1 MISHREARPGDR
13 GWLPEPAVTS
23 RCSGDLRRP
32 PSAAPCAQSDKIE
45 GSWSGHDYIICNT
58 YKVLDVGV
66 TSAVQESLDCV
77 KMTGARS
84 EMEDC
89 LAILKRREKMR
100 VMITQH
106 V

>member
-1 MISHREARPGDR
+1 MVSSC
-13 GWLPEPAVTS
+13 LYS
-23 RCSGDLRRP
+23 
-32 PSAAPCAQSDKIE
+32 
-45 GSWSGHDYIICNT
+45 YNT
-58 YKVLDVGV
+58 YKVLDICV

-77 KMTGARS
+77 QVTGARS